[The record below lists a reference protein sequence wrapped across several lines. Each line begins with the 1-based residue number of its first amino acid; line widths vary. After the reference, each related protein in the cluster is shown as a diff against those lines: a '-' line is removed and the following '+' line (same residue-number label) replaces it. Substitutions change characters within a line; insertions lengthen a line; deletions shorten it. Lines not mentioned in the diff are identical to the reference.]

1 MKKRTQKLTTLLL
14 LIAMLLPLASC
25 GNGGDTPETDRV
37 SAESEN
43 SGAATDTDGETE
55 TTRLDYPDG
64 LPEKDFGGA
73 AYTVF
78 GDEGMHGLY
87 FWEEM
92 TGDALDDALYTRDRR
107 VEDRFNTKVVFTSA
121 PDAKNVMDAA
131 KASVQAGTD
140 DYSAVL
146 THVILMG
153 MAVTNNI
160 FLPISDLPY
169 IDLTQP
175 WWAPSNLTDLTY
187 RGKTV
192 LAMGD
197 YDMSGISQTQCLFYN
212 KNLAETYDLPNIYDT
227 VRAGKWTKDTLNQ
240 LCEGTYVD
248 VNGNG
253 ARDEEDQYGFAVD
266 SKGDFNGYLWAFGKR
281 LFEQQSDGTYKDV
294 YYDEKLVSIVEWC
307 YDIKNNHDYTFTDG
321 EWHTGYRQFLK
332 DKTLIANGYVAKT
345 QWDMRQMESDYAI
358 LPLPKWDE
366 AQKDYYTYVE
376 GSHSIAGVL
385 TTVQDKDMVGFVM
398 EALNAESWKTVRPT
412 YYDSCLKYKGARD
425 EDSIEMLDILMDGR
439 RFDFGYVYGGW
450 GAAFWFQYCI
460 NDEHSTDIT
469 SYYEKKKTEWNSY
482 MNKVF
487 AAFDEF
493 TQG

>member
-1 MKKRTQKLTTLLL
+1 MKKLTTILL

-25 GNGGDTPETDRV
+25 GNGGTNNVETTDNV
-37 SAESEN
+37 SAE
-43 SGAATDTDGETE
+43 TDTTGDAAAESE
-55 TTRLDYPDG
+55 TTRLDYPDD

-73 AYTVF
+73 SYTVL
-78 GDEGMHGLY
+78 GDDGMHGY
-87 FWEEM
+87 FYWEEM
-92 TGDALDDALYTRDRR
+92 TGDPLDDALYTRDRR
-107 VEDRFNTKVVFTSA
+107 VEDRFNVKVAFTSA
-121 PDAKNVMDAA
+121 PGAEDVMNAA

-153 MAVTNNI
+153 MAVTNDI
-160 FLPISDLPY
+160 FQPISDLPY
-169 IDLTQP
+169 INLNQP
-175 WWAPSNLTDLTY
+175 WWAKSNLTDLTY
-187 RGKTV
+187 RGKTI

-197 YDMSGISQTQCLFYN
+197 YDMSGISQTQCLYYN
-212 KNLAETYDLPNIYDT
+212 KDLAETFNLPNIYDT
-227 VRAGKWTKDTLNQ
+227 VRAGQWTKDKLNE

-248 VNGNG
+248 LNGDG
-253 ARDEEDQYGFAVD
+253 LKDEEDQYGFAVD

-294 YYDEKLVSIVEWC
+294 YYDEKLVNIVNWC
-307 YDIKNNHDYTFTDG
+307 YDIKNNHDYTFTDS

-332 DKTLIANGYVAKT
+332 DKTLIANGYIAKT
-345 QWDMRQMESDYAI
+345 QWSMREMESDYAI

-366 AQKDYYTYVE
+366 EQAGYYTYVE

-385 TTVQDKDMVGFVM
+385 TTAQDKDMVGCVM

-412 YYDSCLKYKGARD
+412 YLDNCLKYKGARD
-425 EDSIEMLDILMDGR
+425 EDSLEMIDILMDGR

-460 NDEHSTDIT
+460 NDKNSTDIT
-469 SYYEKKKTEWNSY
+469 SYYESKKKEWNTY
-482 MNKVF
+482 MDKVF
-487 AAFDEF
+487 AKFDDI
-493 TQG
+493 TM